1 VIVANAAIAAAII
14 PAIVH
19 PATIVRFI
27 NPVDA
32 VPISYLLLN
41 ATHQKPI
48 VRRKPNP
55 NSVLVARKSNRKRR
69 KNSAAIRAKKVNT
82 YLLI

>member
-55 NSVLVARKSNRKRR
+55 NSVLVAKKSNRK
-69 KNSAAIRAKKVNT
+69 KNKDNAAMLARMVNT
-82 YLLI
+82 YLSI

>member
-1 VIVANAAIAAAII
+1 MIVANAAIAAAII

-55 NSVLVARKSNRKRR
+55 NSVLVAKKSNRK
-69 KNSAAIRAKKVNT
+69 KNKDNAAMLARMVNT
-82 YLLI
+82 YLSI